1 MAGPLR
7 NPKRPG
13 ATLLDTMARSAGRPR
28 ILYTQ
33 GRPERRDRGARK
45 AAVGGPYRAEIPPQT
60 QGVDDAN
67 GPTEIGSSSGSAKSS
82 G

>member
-1 MAGPLR
+1 MALR

-13 ATLLDTMARSAGRPR
+13 ATLLDAMARSAGRPR

-33 GRPERRDRGARK
+33 GRPERHDRGARK
-45 AAVGGPYRAEIPPQT
+45 AAIGGPFRAEISPQT

-67 GPTEIGSSSGSAKSS
+67 GPSDNGSSSGSAKSS